1 MIPGAV
7 KASAAKP
14 AKKTRKVR
22 WQIDCAV
29 SPIRKIVL
37 GFLLGIGQSRKHS
50 RGRFPGPPVLRYRI
64 ASLQRGLAAA
74 AINSNL
80 WRWVQRRL
88 HISLPEISPL
98 YLPSRSGPCDNIFK
112 RNKPSAAVK

>member
-1 MIPGAV
+1 LIPGAV

-14 AKKTRKVR
+14 TKKTRKVR

-50 RGRFPGPPVLRYRI
+50 RGRFPGPPGVEVPHRL
-64 ASLQRGLAAA
+64 SPTGLGCGGHQLELMEMGA
-74 AINSNL
+74 
-80 WRWVQRRL
+80 
-88 HISLPEISPL
+88 ET
-98 YLPSRSGPCDNIFK
+98 
-112 RNKPSAAVK
+112 SAYQPP